1 MATYYDE
8 FMKQVKQGNGT
19 TTGALAPVGMER
31 GGGGYISSLSCLK
44 ALAIKTPLQYHDVWN
59 TLVNECESIEELRK
73 LMSSEESDK
82 SEKFNLN
89 K

>member
-8 FMKQVKQGNGT
+8 FMEQVKQGNGT
-19 TTGALAPVGMER
+19 TTGALAPVGMEH
-31 GGGGYISSLSCLK
+31 GGGGYISSLSRLK

-73 LMSSEESDK
+73 ALDTLQSVQMRPYS
-82 SEKFNLN
+82 L
-89 K
+89 